1 MIAPLVATGVC
12 AAATVVLLVA
22 ERGISQGRPRENLR
36 RAAKLVAAAA
46 FVAVTAAGDS
56 GEWTYGRWIMVA
68 LVLGALGDLAL
79 LARKRR
85 GFVGGMTLF
94 ALDHACIM
102 RAAALVVAPAA
113 WPWLWGLIP
122 AALAGLVVA
131 VLWANLGLMRIPVAL
146 YAALITVTVVAAAA
160 PFLSGAPPWFG
171 EPRATLLA
179 GGALAFFL
187 SDMAVARHRF
197 AHESFWNKAFGLP
210 LYFAG
215 QLLIAWSAA
224 A

>member
-1 MIAPLVATGVC
+1 MIAALVATGVS
-12 AAATVVLLVA
+12 AAATAVLLVA
-22 ERGISQGRPRENLR
+22 EHGISRGQPRENLR
-36 RAAKLVAAAA
+36 RAAKLCAAAGFVAVAAA
-46 FVAVTAAGDS
+46 GDA
-56 GEWTYGRWIMVA
+56 GEWTYGRWI
-68 LVLGALGDLAL
+68 LVGLLFGALGDLAL

-94 ALDHACIM
+94 ALDHACIL
-102 RAAALVVAPAA
+102 RAAALVVAPPA

-131 VLWANLGLMRIPVAL
+131 ALWSNLGLMRIPVAL
-146 YAALITVTVVAAAA
+146 YAVLITVTVVAGVA
-160 PFLSGAPPWFG
+160 PWLTGAPPWFG
-171 EPRATLLA
+171 EQRAALLA
-179 GGALAFFL
+179 AGALAFFV
-187 SDMAVARHRF
+187 SDMAVARQRF